1 MSQTPLAVVIN
12 KAMDGWDPLQAMQ
25 FYMSDFVNMKCN
37 VTSTEQEQ
45 VIKGQ
50 FEN

>member
-1 MSQTPLAVVIN
+1 MLQTPFAVVIN
-12 KAMDGWDPLQAMQ
+12 KAIEGRDTLQAMQ

-37 VTSTEQEQ
+37 VTSTIQEQ